1 MCVASLLGKNHDNL
15 KGPKQ
20 RITTRKPYERNE
32 PWRTA
37 ATLASPCILQLENS
51 NATNL

>member
-1 MCVASLLGKNHDNL
+1 MCVSSLLGKNHDNL

-20 RITTRKPYERNE
+20 RITRKPYERNE
-32 PWRTA
+32 PGRTA
-37 ATLASPCILQLENS
+37 ATTLASPCILQLENS